1 MAGEFSRADQALTRG
16 ATFVQS
22 AKSDL
27 EGQLGTLRGQLEGI
41 GSAWQGGASTAFQ
54 TTMTRWN
61 EDARKI
67 ISALDEFEAN
77 LRSSDQTY
85 SSTDDAQS
93 ATFNKFQGRL

>member
-22 AKSDL
+22 AKGDL
-27 EGQLGTLRGQLEGI
+27 DGQLGALRGQLQGI
-41 GSAWQGGASTAFQ
+41 VSSWQGSGSTAFQ
-54 TTMTRWN
+54 TTMTRWD
-61 EDARKI
+61 ESARKI

-85 SSTDDAQS
+85 TSADDQQAQV
-93 ATFNKFQGRL
+93 FNKFNGAL